1 MLELLSTFSA
11 EQIILFLILL
21 AFASKELINLWDF
34 FKQKINFGF
43 DMKKGKEISTNILK
57 DLVQKVENISTRLD
71 LLTESD
77 KDDIRGWI
85 VERYHYY
92 KNIDIPIDSFTMDTI
107 ERRYQHY
114 RDEGGNSYI
123 TDIMEELRDMAKE
136 DKQCSNVG

>member
-21 AFASKELINLWDF
+21 AFASKELINFWDF

-43 DMKKGKEISTNILK
+43 NMKKEKEVSANILK
-57 DLVQKVENISTRLD
+57 DLVQKVENISARLD

-107 ERRYQHY
+107 EKRYQHY

-136 DKQCSNVG
+136 DK

>member
-43 DMKKGKEISTNILK
+43 NMKKGKEVSANILK
-57 DLVQKVENISTRLD
+57 DLVQKVENISARLD

-107 ERRYQHY
+107 EKRYQHY
-114 RDEGGNSYI
+114 KDEGGNSYI
-123 TDIMEELRDMAKE
+123 KDIMEELRDMAKE
-136 DKQCSNVG
+136 DKRCSNIG

>member
-1 MLELLSTFSA
+1 MLELMSTFSA

-43 DMKKGKEISTNILK
+43 NMKKGKEVSANILK
-57 DLVQKVENISTRLD
+57 DLVQKVENISARLD

-107 ERRYQHY
+107 EKRYQHY

-123 TDIMEELRDMAKE
+123 KNIMEELRDMAKE
-136 DKQCSNVG
+136 DKQCSNIG

>member
-43 DMKKGKEISTNILK
+43 DMKKGKEVSTNILK
-57 DLVQKVENISTRLD
+57 DLVQKVENISARLD

-85 VERYHYY
+85 VERYHFY

-107 ERRYQHY
+107 EKRYQHY

-123 TDIMEELRDMAKE
+123 TNIMKELRDMAKE
-136 DKQCSNVG
+136 DKQCSNIG

>member
-21 AFASKELINLWDF
+21 AFAVKELINLWDF
-34 FKQKINFGF
+34 FKQKIKFGF
-43 DMKKGKEISTNILK
+43 DMKKEKEVSTNILK
-57 DLVQKVENISTRLD
+57 ELVQKVENISSRLN

-92 KNIDIPIDSFTMDTI
+92 KNMDIPIDSFTMDTI
-107 ERRYQHY
+107 EKRYQHY
-114 RDEGGNSYI
+114 KDEGGNSYI
-123 TDIMEELRDMAKE
+123 TSIMEELRDMAKE